1 MTDAGPN
8 GKAPDATR
16 APLTGDDA
24 HPNTIVITSFATLME
39 ARAWPAF
46 SLLLDPNVVYEIPR
60 EEPGAKRGGA
70 RAATHPA
77 MLRPRMPPFRQQG
90 VANPASLPGGR
101 LAARASTPFDTR
113 LLRPESGSAAAIGT
127 CSSTPSSRATG
138 T

>member
-8 GKAPDATR
+8 GNAPDASR

-46 SLLLDPNVVYEIPR
+46 SSLLDPNVVYEIPR
-60 EEPGAKRGGA
+60 E
-70 RAATHPA
+70 
-77 MLRPRMPPFRQQG
+77 
-90 VANPASLPGGR
+90 
-101 LAARASTPFDTR
+101 
-113 LLRPESGSAAAIGT
+113 ESGSAAAIGT